1 MQRVKEKLEK
11 LRAEKKKREQEEYEK
26 NEKKKRDKESLR
38 KAKEENERKELE
50 EREKIRQERELEIQL
65 QVVELKSISKVKG
78 ELIVRDLVYHPSPIP
93 SMRIKFTKGVLPSL
107 NSSHFVIKSFVL
119 FPSQTFCSPSHS
131 LISYYSSYCTKTHF
145 DFKTLFKNHLSQSI
159 RHFVC
164 EVGLL
169 STFFHFISPFSQIPH
184 SCMLHGLHDF
194 NAIFFDDYCI
204 YVFDPGGTSNLVVV
218 NLKQPS

>member
-1 MQRVKEKLEK
+1 M
-11 LRAEKKKREQEEYEK
+11 
-26 NEKKKRDKESLR
+26 
-38 KAKEENERKELE
+38 
-50 EREKIRQERELEIQL
+50 
-65 QVVELKSISKVKG
+65 VELKSISKAKK

-93 SMRIKFTKGVLPSL
+93 SMRIKFPKGVLSSL

-131 LISYYSSYCTKTHF
+131 LISYSSSYCTKIHF
-145 DFKTLFKNHLSQSI
+145 DFKTLFKNHLSQSV
-159 RHFVC
+159 RHFFC

-194 NAIFFDDYCI
+194 NAILFYDYCR

-218 NLKQPS
+218 SLKQPS